1 MLTRIREKAT
11 GWIAWAI
18 VILITIPFALWGVN
32 SYFTEG
38 SYVNVAEFDGGEID
52 YQSYQNALYQER
64 NRLRQRFGQ
73 GIDPVL
79 LSGGVLGRQ
88 VITSLVADRLLVQD
102 VLRQGYRV
110 SDEQLLEA
118 ILAEEAF
125 RNEDGFS
132 QQLYE
137 RMVRL
142 SGYSPAEFEAV
153 QRNSAAIQQLQTGYV
168 ETSFAIDREVEHVLG
183 LIHQERT
190 GEYAVI
196 DSTRLLPEI
205 DVKPEEVESEYEENK
220 SAYRVSERVKVDYI
234 EISLSD
240 FAQGYRPS
248 DETLRN
254 LYDVRSAQFRKDE
267 QRSVSHILLEVQE
280 KNEDEVEEEARRL
293 IERIHAGEDF
303 ADLAREHSADVGSAE
318 SGGSIGWINKGVT
331 GPEFEAAAFALAAGQ
346 ISDPVRSNFGIHIIR
361 VDEIRLGEVK
371 EFEEVREELV
381 AEAVR
386 SQSEAEMFEVSEEL
400 ANIVYEQPE
409 SLEPAANQLGL
420 SIKVSDWFSRS
431 EGMGI
436 GANSAVRAAAFGEE
450 VLNEGFNSGV
460 INLGDDRQAVLRKN
474 DYRESNQLSLEDV
487 KAQITEQLL
496 ISKSIESAENLAKE
510 LVAQLESGRDWIEI
524 LSENG
529 LQAATLPR
537 SFAEVSDVFLQ
548 GLLNDVFA
556 AGKPRAGGEVYGY
569 GHDGNIQYSI
579 FRITGASDGDT
590 SQATDSERHQIQ
602 QSVRYRFGDS
612 LFENYLANLTEDVD
626 IQINEELL

>member
-18 VILITIPFALWGVN
+18 VIIITIPFALWGVN

-73 GIDPVL
+73 GIDPAL

-102 VLRQGYRV
+102 VLRQGYRI

-142 SGYSPAEFEAV
+142 SGYSPAEFEAI
-153 QRNSAAIQQLQTGYV
+153 QRNSAAIQQLQTGYL
-168 ETSFAIDREVEHVLG
+168 ETSFAIDQEVEHVLG

-196 DSTRLLPEI
+196 DSTLLMPGIEI
-205 DVKPEEVESEYEENK
+205 KPEEIAAEYEENR
-220 SAYRVSERVKVDYI
+220 SSYRVSEQVKVDYI
-234 EISLSD
+234 EIAISD
-240 FAQGYRPS
+240 FALGYQPS

-254 LYDVRSAQFRKDE
+254 LYDVRSAEFRKDE

-280 KNEDEVEEEARRL
+280 QNEDQVEEEANRL
-293 IERIHAGEDF
+293 IERIHSGEDF

-318 SGGSIGWINKGVT
+318 AGGSIGWINKGAT
-331 GPEFEAAAFALAAGQ
+331 GPEFEAAAFSLAAGQ
-346 ISDPVRSNFGIHIIR
+346 LSEPVRSNFGFHIIR
-361 VDEIRLGEVK
+361 VDEVTLGEAK

-381 AEAVR
+381 AEAIR
-386 SQSEAEMFEVSEEL
+386 SQAEAEMFEVSEEL

-409 SLEPAANQLGL
+409 SLEPAADQLGL
-420 SIKVSDWFSRS
+420 RVEVSDWFSRS
-431 EGMGI
+431 DGMGI
-436 GANSAVRAAAFGEE
+436 GSISAVRAAAFDEE
-450 VLNEGFNSGV
+450 VLNEGFNSSV
-460 INLGDDRQAVLRKN
+460 IDLGDDRQAVLRKN
-474 DYRESNQLSLEDV
+474 DYRESSQLALEDV

-496 ISKSIESAENLAKE
+496 ISRSIENAENLVKE
-510 LVAQLESGRDWIEI
+510 LIAQLESGRDWNEI
-524 LSENG
+524 LTENG
-529 LQAATLPR
+529 LRAASLPR
-537 SFAEVSDVFLQ
+537 SFSEASNIFLQ
-548 GLLNDVFA
+548 RLLNDVFS

-569 GHDGNIQYSI
+569 GFDGGSQFSM
-579 FRITGASDGDT
+579 FRITGAFDGDT
-590 SQATDSERHQIQ
+590 SQATDSERQQIQ

-626 IQINEELL
+626 IQINQELL